1 MTLEYIHVTVHHA
14 CGHDMLRAVRSDDK
28 ATLAWVADGWM
39 KDDRNCKHCTASALR
54 AVERKMEKAGKL

>member
-39 KDDRNCKHCTASALR
+39 KDADDCKHCVRSEKRAL
-54 AVERKMEKAGKL
+54 